1 MVDPNPILDL
11 TTLLTTGRASE
22 SLTDF
27 LGSAE
32 QMSERV
38 RFFELVSME
47 LIMVSSGTP
56 KMGNYSF

>member
-1 MVDPNPILDL
+1 VEPNPILDL

-22 SLTDF
+22 SLSDF

-38 RFFELVSME
+38 RYTELVSME
-47 LIMVSSGTP
+47 LIILSGTP